1 MQMINFLQLN
11 ELDIRKFL
19 KLVLSIQLA
28 IIGLI
33 VLDILGFQIPILKEV
48 TAIIYLI
55 FIPGILVLRI
65 LRIKGLSNI
74 ENLVFTFGLSIASLM
89 FIGFLMNLIYPL
101 IGIKNPISIIPLTI
115 TISTVVIVLSILCYF
130 RDKNSSNSVFN
141 NMKLPNNY
149 LSAPALFLYILPF
162 VSILGTYIMNYYE
175 YNLIQMILIILIGI
189 ITLLIGFDKFI
200 PKNLYPLAIF
210 VISISLLF
218 HRSLI
223 SMYLNGWDINT
234 EYYFSN
240 LVVTNSYWDFSLNFN
255 YNSMLS
261 IAMFAPII
269 SIISGIDLVWI
280 FKIIYPLLFTLV
292 PIGLYKIFQKQT
304 NKKIAFLSCI
314 FLIFISSFYAELTA
328 LAKQMIGEIFLV
340 AFLLVLVNEKLNGM
354 KKSFLSIIF
363 IISLIVSHYGLSY
376 IFIILLILTYLILK
390 LSPTLVKVKN
400 IICPRLEYNAIS
412 FSSKPMPLSS
422 TFMLLFVIFLL
433 TWYMYM
439 SSSSLF
445 DTVLRIGNQITGSIF
460 SELLNPQ
467 FVEGARYIQSDLT
480 PLRNISKYLHLI
492 TQLFI
497 GIGIITLVLNSEKF
511 KFRQEFIVLALVSF
525 LMLLSSIIVPYLSNT
540 LGTSRIY
547 HINVLFLAPF
557 CIIGFISIF
566 NAIAKI
572 LRRSWPS
579 KNALKVISIFL
590 VIFLMFN
597 TEFVYQITG
606 DDPKSISLNT
616 DVDYPSF
623 DSQESFGAE
632 WIMARKTR
640 NSIYADN
647 YMVLLLSNYDI
658 NSKVIPH
665 YFKGIPDRGYVFLG
679 KYNVLNEKIRIVE
692 FQAARNLKSE
702 YINTNLL
709 IENKNKLYDNG
720 KAQVFLN
727 P

>member
-1 MQMINFLQLN
+1 MQMINFLQPN

-28 IIGLI
+28 IIGFI
-33 VLDILGFQIPILKEV
+33 GLDIFGFQIPILKEV

-55 FIPGILVLRI
+55 FIPGILILRI

-74 ENLVFTFGLSIASLM
+74 ENLVFTIGLSIASLM

-101 IGIKNPISIIPLTI
+101 IGIKNPISLIPLTI
-115 TISTVVIVLSILCYF
+115 TISTVVMLFSIFCYF

-141 NMKLPNNY
+141 NITLPNKY
-149 LSAPALFLYILPF
+149 LSAPALFLYLLPF
-162 VSILGTYIMNYYE
+162 LSIFGTYILNYYG
-175 YNLIQMILIILIGI
+175 YNLIQMILIVLICI
-189 ITLLIGFDKFI
+189 TTLLIGFDKFI
-200 PKNLYPLAIF
+200 PKKLYPLAIF

-240 LVVTNSYWDFSLNFN
+240 LVVTNSYWDSSLYFN

-261 IAMFAPII
+261 IAIFAPII

-304 NKKIAFLSCI
+304 NNKIAFLSCI

-328 LAKQMIGEIFLV
+328 LAKQMTGEIFLV
-340 AFLLVLVNEKLNGM
+340 AFVLVLINEKLDGM
-354 KKSFLSIIF
+354 KKSFLLIIF
-363 IISLIVSHYGLSY
+363 SISLIVAHYGLSY
-376 IFIILLILTYLILK
+376 IFMILLILTYLILI

-400 IICPRLEYNAIS
+400 IIYSRFGYDSIS
-412 FSSKPMPLSS
+412 FSSKSMPLSS
-422 TFMLLFVIFLL
+422 TFMLLFFIFLL
-433 TWYMYM
+433 TWYIYM

-445 DTVLRIGNQITGSIF
+445 DSAVHIGNQITSSIF

-480 PLRNISKYLHLI
+480 PLHTISKYLHLI
-492 TQLFI
+492 TQFFI
-497 GIGIITLVLNSEKF
+497 GIGIITLALKSEKF
-511 KFRQEFIVLALVSF
+511 KFKQEFIALALASF
-525 LMLLSSIIVPYLSNT
+525 LMLFASIIVPYFSNT

-547 HINVLFLAPF
+547 HIDMLFLAPF

-566 NAIAKI
+566 KVITKI

-590 VIFLMFN
+590 VIFLLFN
-597 TEFVYQITG
+597 TEVVYQITG
-606 DDPKSISLNT
+606 DNPKSISLNT
-616 DVDYPSF
+616 NVDYPSF
-623 DSQESFGAE
+623 DSQENFGAK
-632 WIMARKTR
+632 WIMALKTE

-647 YMVLLLSNYDI
+647 YMVLLLFNYDI

-679 KYNVLNEKIRIVE
+679 KYNVQNGKIRLVE
-692 FQAARNLKSE
+692 YQAARNIKSE
-702 YINTNLL
+702 YINTNQL
-709 IENKNKLYDNG
+709 IENKNELYDNG